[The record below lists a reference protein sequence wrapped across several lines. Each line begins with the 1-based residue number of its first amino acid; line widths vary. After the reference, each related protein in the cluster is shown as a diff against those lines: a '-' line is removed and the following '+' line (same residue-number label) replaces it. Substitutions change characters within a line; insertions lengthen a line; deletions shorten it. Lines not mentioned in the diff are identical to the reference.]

1 VEVVTVL
8 QQKPGTRLVLP
19 DRARRRLWA
28 LAGVDV
34 MAASWMISAGD
45 WLDRA
50 SRVTSVITLGG
61 HHLVVL
67 WLAVLGFGILA
78 VLAPLTGG
86 FAELNRIRL
95 VALSVAG
102 VVSVVA
108 VAGIVS
114 VAALVAGLALVVA
127 LVGRAVI
134 R

>member
-1 VEVVTVL
+1 ML
-8 QQKPGTRLVLP
+8 QQKPDTQLSLP
-19 DRARRRLWA
+19 DRARRLPWA
-28 LAGVDV
+28 LAGLDV
-34 MAASWMISAGD
+34 MAASWMVSAGD

-86 FAELNRIRL
+86 FAELNRVQL

-102 VVSVVA
+102 VLSMVA
-108 VAGIVS
+108 VAGIASIAVL
-114 VAALVAGLALVVA
+114 VVGTVLLVALL
-127 LVGRAVI
+127 GRALL

>member
-1 VEVVTVL
+1 ML
-8 QQKPGTRLVLP
+8 QQKPDNRLALPHRTRG
-19 DRARRRLWA
+19 RLWV
-28 LAGVDV
+28 LAGLNV
-34 MAASWMISAGD
+34 MAAVWMIAAGE
-45 WLDRA
+45 WLDRTN
-50 SRVTSVITLGG
+50 RVTSVITLGR

-67 WLAVLGFGILA
+67 WLAALGFAILA
-78 VLAPLTGG
+78 LLAPLTGG
-86 FAELNRIRL
+86 FAELNRVHL

>member
-1 VEVVTVL
+1 ML
-8 QQKPGTRLVLP
+8 QQDPRLSLP
-19 DRARRRLWA
+19 DRTRRLPWM

-34 MAASWMISAGD
+34 MAAAWMIAAGD
-45 WLDRA
+45 WLDQA

-67 WLAVLGFGILA
+67 WLAMLGFGILA

-86 FAELNRIRL
+86 FAELNRIHV

-102 VVSVVA
+102 VISVVA
-108 VAGIVS
+108 VAGIAS
-114 VAALVAGLALVVA
+114 VAALVVGTVLLVA
-127 LVGRAVI
+127 MLGRALL

>member
-1 VEVVTVL
+1 VL
-8 QQKPGTRLVLP
+8 QRDPGTDTHVELP
-19 DRARRRLWA
+19 DRARRLPWA
-28 LAGVDV
+28 LAGLDV
-34 MAASWMISAGD
+34 MAAAWMIAAGD
-45 WLDRA
+45 WLDHA

-86 FAELNRIRL
+86 FAELNRIQ
-95 VALSVAG
+95 VVVLSIAG

-108 VAGIVS
+108 VAGVAS
-114 VAALVAGLALVVA
+114 VAALVVGSVLLVA
-127 LVGRAVI
+127 LLGRALL